1 MLTSEYEEIRM
12 AKDESFDEFY
22 LELNDILNSMF
33 DLGEI
38 IEEPGIFR
46 RSWDPYLSVSI
57 LRLQPLKNVSTYTLL
72 G

>member
-1 MLTSEYEEIRM
+1 MLTSEYEEIKM

-22 LELNDILNSMF
+22 LELNDIVNSMF

-46 RSWDPYLSVSI
+46 RS
-57 LRLQPLKNVSTYTLL
+57 
-72 G
+72 